1 MKFNEMLCNAQLKYQ
16 KIKNWLTTR
25 IKRSIHFL
33 LIMFSTASINTTA
46 VRDMSGDGH
55 LLVSL
60 SPDPWPG

>member
-25 IKRSIHFL
+25 IKRFYSLCSHL
-33 LIMFSTASINTTA
+33 LHYGFTTA